1 MAAPSFAPELSCNEP
16 QKSMPEID
24 LMCGCSI
31 GGRLDRL
38 LWKLQENLHAL

>member
-24 LMCGCSI
+24 LCGCSI